1 MYIEPN
7 TNIKLYAGIPL
18 DNTYNHTLYFATKA
32 FQDAYFHSGTAKYT
46 LTVNSYQRVERG
58 KMRIEKKADDLYD
71 CNYLAF
77 QNTNYGNKWF
87 YAFITGVEFV
97 NNVTSEITFEIDCM
111 QTYCFDVEIKDCYVE
126 REHSLTDAV
135 GDNIIAEPIEIGDIT
150 CTDIATSGHFNSY
163 VAVIATSYDAVQQQ
177 TAEASVQGGLLTG
190 IKYVYASVNTP
201 AQVQMLA
208 QYLKD
213 CVAADKSDSVVS
225 LFMMPT
231 DFIPD
236 PNEPD
241 VPRVQV
247 ARVQKNTTIHGYTP
261 RNKKLL
267 TYPYNYLGVDCGNA
281 DAIYRYEWFHR
292 DDPQNDDGYCDFMM
306 VCGMSCNPEIALVPE
321 AYNGEQGTDFNYIE
335 KLVMK
340 DFPQVAWSND
350 AYKIWLARSGTQNTL
365 QFIGGGVSAV
375 AGGIQGGALGGAGII
390 GGFLASANARSQE
403 IVAQN
408 KPPQAKGVSSGTV
421 DVATR
426 TKDFYFRQMQV
437 TLQNA
442 KIIDDFFTMYGYAC
456 HRVKKPNLNS
466 RPRWNY
472 VKTKGCVAVGSAPS
486 DEIKKICSI
495 YDKGITFW
503 KNASEVGN
511 YSLNNDPT

>member
-7 TNIKLYAGIPL
+7 TTIKLYAGIPL
-18 DNTYNHTLYFATKA
+18 DNSYNHTLYFATKQ
-32 FQDAYFHSGTAKYT
+32 FQDAYFHSGIAKYSIPI
-46 LTVNSYQRVERG
+46 NSYQRVEKG
-58 KMRIEKKADDLYD
+58 KMRIEKKADDIYD

-87 YAFITGVEFV
+87 YAFITGIEYI
-97 NNVTSEITFEIDCM
+97 NNVTSEIKFEIDCM
-111 QTYCFDVEIKDCYVE
+111 QTYCFDVDIKECYVE
-126 REHSLTDAV
+126 REHSLTDNV
-135 GDNIIAEPIEIGDIT
+135 GDNIIEEPIEIGDVT
-150 CTDIATSGHFNSY
+150 CNALATSGHFNSY
-163 VAVIATSYDAVQQQ
+163 VAVIATSYDATQQQ
-177 TAEASVQGGLLTG
+177 TAEASVQGGLFTG
-190 IKYVYASVNTP
+190 IKYVYGLIDNPT
-201 AQVQMLA
+201 QVQSLA
-208 QYLKD
+208 NYLKA
-213 CVAADKSDSVVS
+213 CVDADKSDSVVS
-225 LFMMPT
+225 IFLMPT

-236 PNEPD
+236 PNNPD
-241 VPRVQV
+241 MPRVQV
-247 ARVQKNTTIHGYTP
+247 ARVQKNNNIHGYVP

-267 TYPYNYLGVDCGNA
+267 TYPYNYLGVDCGNSSA
-281 DAIYRYEWFHR
+281 VYRYEWFNGG
-292 DDPQNDDGYCDFMM
+292 DDYCDFEL

-321 AYNGEQGTDFNYIE
+321 AYNGVGTTEFNYIE

-340 DFPQVAWSND
+340 DFPQVAWSID

-365 QFIGGGVSAV
+365 QFIGGGATSVLSAYSLME
-375 AGGIQGGALGGAGII
+375 QGNTLGGAGIV
-390 GGFLASANARSQE
+390 GGLMASANARSQE

-408 KPPQAKGVSSGTV
+408 KPPQSKGVSSGTV

-437 TLQNA
+437 TEQNA
-442 KIIDDFFTMYGYAC
+442 KIIDDFFTMFGYAC
-456 HRVKKPNLNS
+456 HRVKKPNMNS

-503 KNASEVGN
+503 KNANEVGD
-511 YSLNNDPT
+511 YSLNNAPT